1 MFKMIT
7 EFIIDRETLLKS
19 EYGHYDKVSMIDG
32 ADQTD
37 IAPEEMIASI
47 LAKLIEEGDVV

>member
-1 MFKMIT
+1 MFKTTT
-7 EFIIDRETLLKS
+7 EFIIDRETLMKN
-19 EYGHYDKVSMIDG
+19 EYGHYDKISMTDG

-47 LAKLIEEGDVV
+47 LAKLIEEGDVL